1 MSQTILE
8 RTAEHL
14 AGSAHPASRAT
25 RAAVD
30 AMDEGAGAVRRAAK
44 QGGEAAEEFLKDT
57 TRLVQRQPILAVA
70 ATGALA
76 LTVGV
81 LIGWTMRRK

>member
-14 AGSAHPASRAT
+14 ADSAHQASRAT

-30 AMDEGAGAVRRAAK
+30 AIDEGAGAVRRVAK
-44 QGGEAAEEFLKDT
+44 QGGEVAQEFLKDT
-57 TRLVQRQPILAVA
+57 TQLIQRQPILAVA

-76 LTVGV
+76 LTAGV
-81 LIGWTMRRK
+81 LIGWTVRRK